1 MERTKEALRRFYTDH
16 LTEVVL
22 PYWLAR
28 SDEEL
33 GGFYTCIDPTGATL
47 LSTDK
52 YVWSQGRCVWMYSR
66 LAADPLVRLSDE
78 TRERC
83 RLLAQKG
90 AAFLEG
96 HCLTE
101 GPRAVFLVD
110 RQGRPKEAFPGAGLC
125 PSAFADCFA
134 AMGLAAW
141 AELCRW
147 PEPMDAAWGL
157 FQNAVKL
164 AEEGRFPTAPDQ
176 LPDGWRSQA
185 VSMILVNTAAEVARA
200 LRALGE
206 TEKAAWARDAARR
219 AARRVLDDFL
229 QPEGVLLECLS
240 ADGQPLDTL
249 YGRHIN
255 PGHTCECMWFL
266 LEEADWL
273 GLSAEDRRRAMD
285 ACLATTAL
293 AWDGEFGGMM
303 YYLDREG
310 GAPKGRR
317 YAPEQELADA
327 AVRDWSNKL
336 WWPQLEALYAHLVC
350 VQAGGGEAHR
360 DWFRKLHDYTFST
373 FPNPDKQVG
382 EWLQLR
388 DRAGRPLAGPVGG
401 RLPVKDPYHITRA
414 LYLLARRLA

>member
-110 RQGRPKEAFPGAGLC
+110 RQGHPKEAFPGAGLC

-147 PEPMDAAWGL
+147 PEPMDAVWGL

-200 LRALGE
+200 A
-206 TEKAAWARDAARR
+206 
-219 AARRVLDDFL
+219 
-229 QPEGVLLECLS
+229 
-240 ADGQPLDTL
+240 
-249 YGRHIN
+249 
-255 PGHTCECMWFL
+255 
-266 LEEADWL
+266 
-273 GLSAEDRRRAMD
+273 
-285 ACLATTAL
+285 
-293 AWDGEFGGMM
+293 
-303 YYLDREG
+303 
-310 GAPKGRR
+310 
-317 YAPEQELADA
+317 
-327 AVRDWSNKL
+327 
-336 WWPQLEALYAHLVC
+336 
-350 VQAGGGEAHR
+350 
-360 DWFRKLHDYTFST
+360 
-373 FPNPDKQVG
+373 
-382 EWLQLR
+382 
-388 DRAGRPLAGPVGG
+388 RAGRNGKGGLGARCRAPGRPAGAG
-401 RLPVKDPYHITRA
+401 
-414 LYLLARRLA
+414 